1 MQEWMCVHAHV
12 RNIDTH
18 TLKYTQT
25 RLRRTYARMCTFIT
39 CKRDNDKSVGFTEFL
54 LKKSRLYLT
63 IPDRNFPFAT
73 LFMFCLL
80 GSLGYLFFFFFIF
93 LWIFTDKKKTY
104 FATSFLFLFSS
115 FISLDNEQRP
125 HKRLILKP
133 NSSVLFPF
141 SRRILFTIQ
150 NFPKYPISFL
160 QVKTPY
166 HFLSQ
171 VKKEFLSCSTTVA

>member
-1 MQEWMCVHAHV
+1 MH
-12 RNIDTH
+12 
-18 TLKYTQT
+18 TQT
-25 RLRRTYARMCTFIT
+25 RLRRTYTCICTFIT

-73 LFMFCLL
+73 LFIFCLL

-93 LWIFTDKKKTY
+93 PG
-104 FATSFLFLFSS
+104 FLQIRKRHALPPFFLFSS

-160 QVKTPY
+160 QVKTAY

-171 VKKEFLSCSTTVA
+171 FKKRVPLMFYNCCIMFCLNVIVICISESREIIK